1 MKRWAHMQDNT
12 GENIGIKLLIQQY
25 KQKFETEENINY
37 YAYKDFV
44 KAERKYLKFMLNGNS
59 YTDANLSN

>member
-1 MKRWAHMQDNT
+1 MQDNT